1 MGLVPGLVPGIHAL
15 AASHSEDVDGRDKLG
30 HDDVAGFH
38 QAARLLATAAQDR
51 GKIRQVR

>member
-51 GKIRQVR
+51 GKTPQVR